1 MIYQKIEETEDQKR
15 VAETENE
22 RENVIGIERGGER
35 GKGSTDI
42 KGVRVMTAQ
51 DEIDTLQD
59 QINEEIPLHMTN
71 VVIE

>member
-22 RENVIGIERGGER
+22 RESVIGIERGGER

-42 KGVRVMTAQ
+42 KGVRAMIAQ
-51 DEIDTLQD
+51 DEIDTLLD